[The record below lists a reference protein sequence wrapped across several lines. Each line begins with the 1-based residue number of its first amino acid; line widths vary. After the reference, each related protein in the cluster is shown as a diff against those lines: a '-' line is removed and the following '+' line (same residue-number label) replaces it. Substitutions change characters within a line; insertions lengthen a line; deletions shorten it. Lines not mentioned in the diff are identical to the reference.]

1 MAKRNSKV
9 LRYRKPFHL
18 NVGVVVF
25 FIIFIYMV
33 VISINYLRHDRISSY
48 EVVEK
53 NISDDNTYRGIALR
67 DEDIYYTDKAG
78 YINYYIGDGEKAA
91 KGSTIY
97 TIDETGEIYRI
108 LSNADAETTL
118 TKEDSKRIRSAISSF
133 QKEYH
138 QSNYSVV
145 SDFKY
150 DVENI
155 ILEQNTQSLLTDLN
169 RVTDQASHGSFEV
182 VTLKKSGILSYT
194 MDGME
199 SLQVGEV
206 TSDLF
211 KNVEETRHQLRQ
223 KEALAQ
229 GSPVFKLINSEDWN
243 IIIPLSNSQYEKL
256 KDSEKVK
263 VRFKKDNVETIV
275 GITVYE
281 KSGSYFANLSL
292 NKYMIRYIND
302 RFLDL
307 EIQLNAAEGLKIPM
321 SSILKKDFL
330 VIPNNYISIGGK
342 SNSTGVIKETIDKDG
357 ETKYEFVP
365 VSLISKDETEACVE
379 SEKLKVG
386 NYIVDTQKNKKYQ
399 LGKMRSLEGVYNINK
414 GFAVFRVIDKI
425 YENKEYV
432 IVRKDTPYGLS
443 TYDRIV
449 VNAET
454 IKESA
459 LIK

>member
-281 KSGSYFANLSL
+281 KSGS
-292 NKYMIRYIND
+292 
-302 RFLDL
+302 
-307 EIQLNAAEGLKIPM
+307 
-321 SSILKKDFL
+321 
-330 VIPNNYISIGGK
+330 
-342 SNSTGVIKETIDKDG
+342 
-357 ETKYEFVP
+357 
-365 VSLISKDETEACVE
+365 
-379 SEKLKVG
+379 
-386 NYIVDTQKNKKYQ
+386 
-399 LGKMRSLEGVYNINK
+399 
-414 GFAVFRVIDKI
+414 
-425 YENKEYV
+425 
-432 IVRKDTPYGLS
+432 
-443 TYDRIV
+443 
-449 VNAET
+449 
-454 IKESA
+454 
-459 LIK
+459 

>member
-1 MAKRNSKV
+1 
-9 LRYRKPFHL
+9 
-18 NVGVVVF
+18 
-25 FIIFIYMV
+25 
-33 VISINYLRHDRISSY
+33 
-48 EVVEK
+48 
-53 NISDDNTYRGIALR
+53 
-67 DEDIYYTDKAG
+67 
-78 YINYYIGDGEKAA
+78 
-91 KGSTIY
+91 
-97 TIDETGEIYRI
+97 
-108 LSNADAETTL
+108 
-118 TKEDSKRIRSAISSF
+118 
-133 QKEYH
+133 
-138 QSNYSVV
+138 
-145 SDFKY
+145 
-150 DVENI
+150 
-155 ILEQNTQSLLTDLN
+155 
-169 RVTDQASHGSFEV
+169 
-182 VTLKKSGILSYT
+182 
-194 MDGME
+194 
-199 SLQVGEV
+199 
-206 TSDLF
+206 
-211 KNVEETRHQLRQ
+211 
-223 KEALAQ
+223 
-229 GSPVFKLINSEDWN
+229 
-243 IIIPLSNSQYEKL
+243 
-256 KDSEKVK
+256 
-263 VRFKKDNVETIV
+263 
-275 GITVYE
+275 
-281 KSGSYFANLSL
+281 YFANLSL